1 MIHDLPTELDRGRI
15 LNTLNGLPPVS
26 AFLNATSDQ
35 ETHLRAVREYFQDLK
50 QALTAYFAGQPNPV
64 GRDDVKRKRLI
75 EQEVSYYLDI
85 YNLFWF
91 GWTEIQSEVSRHW
104 ELVQQSDYKFQAF
117 PDTPGEAL
125 TLILELDCDAMTHVC
140 VAGGKVSSYESYN
153 LLQGLPDPSLAK
165 GSQKKRVD
173 RTVHYADEVLER
185 SESGFFLLFCQ
196 NAVKKRLR
204 GNPTLQTQL
213 KRFRA
218 TQSKRLSGI
227 RRMLKTE
234 KIRGQTWIEGEVRE
248 A

>member
-1 MIHDLPTELDRGRI
+1 MIDLPTESDRVLI
-15 LNTLNGLPPVS
+15 LNTLGGLPPVS
-26 AFLNATSDQ
+26 AYLNATPDQ
-35 ETHLRAVREYFQDLK
+35 ETYLRSVQEHFQDLK
-50 QALTAYFAGQPNPV
+50 QALTAYFAGKPNPI
-64 GRDDVKRKRLI
+64 GSDDAKRKKI
-75 EQEVSYYLDI
+75 IDQEVSYYLDI

-91 GWTEIQSEVSRHW
+91 GWAEIQSEVSRHW
-104 ELVQQSDYKFQAF
+104 GLVQQSDYKFQAF

-125 TLILELDCDAMTHVC
+125 VMLLELDCDAMTHAC
-140 VAGGKVSSYESYN
+140 VSDGKVSSHESYN
-153 LLQGLPDPSLAK
+153 LLQGLPDPALAK

-185 SESGFFLLFCQ
+185 SKSGFFLVFCQ

-234 KIRGQTWIEGEVRE
+234 KIRGQTWLHGEGRE